1 MNVRNVILV
10 GFMGTG
16 KSTVASLIAERLG
29 WNKID
34 LDTSIESAECAT
46 IPQLFADKGE
56 PYFRNAETNALI
68 RELEGREGQVVATG
82 GGAVLAEQNRGIML
96 SNGLVVALTASK
108 ETILERVQND
118 PNRPLLKGNA
128 AASVPELLE
137 KRKYAYDFAHLR
149 IDTTGRTPESIAD
162 EIAGHIRMARA

>member
-1 MNVRNVILV
+1 MNARNVVLV

-29 WNKID
+29 WSKVD
-34 LDTSIESAECAT
+34 LDTSIETAERAT
-46 IPQLFADKGE
+46 IPQLFAGQGE
-56 PYFRNAETNALI
+56 PYFRQAETNALI

-82 GGAVLAEQNRGIML
+82 GGAVLAEQNRAIML
-96 SNGLVVALTASK
+96 GNGLVVALTASV

-137 KRKYAYDFAHLR
+137 KRKTAYDFAHLR

-162 EIAGHIRMARA
+162 EIVGHVRKLLV